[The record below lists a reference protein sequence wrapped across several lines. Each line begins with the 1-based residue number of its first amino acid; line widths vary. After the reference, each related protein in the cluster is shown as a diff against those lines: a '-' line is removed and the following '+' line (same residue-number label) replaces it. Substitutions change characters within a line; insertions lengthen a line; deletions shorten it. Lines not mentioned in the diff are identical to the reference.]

1 MIRKSMPSGHD
12 PMGGY
17 RFSERSCSNKKIERD
32 DDSKKSHPALGL
44 AAGPQ
49 VQCVEEAIERVWP
62 TWRGIHGAF
71 ERYVVATV
79 LESVVVGLVLGL
91 GLESGILGLGLGRT
105 MATFSVLASCRLPLT
120 ILPASFEMTGVESA
134 GGVSSNE

>member
-17 RFSERSCSNKKIERD
+17 RFSERSCSNKKI
-32 DDSKKSHPALGL
+32 
-44 AAGPQ
+44 
-49 VQCVEEAIERVWP
+49 
-62 TWRGIHGAF
+62 

-134 GGVSSNE
+134 GGVSSNEIG